1 MSGVTARFAS
11 PLPLPVPR
19 LPFPIYPLPLPKMNI
34 IETLLPGVLLL
45 EPKVFAD
52 QRGFFLESWNRQT
65 FAERGLNMDFVQDN
79 HSRSARGVLRGLHY
93 QLNDPQGKLVRV
105 TSGAVFDVAV
115 DLRRASPHFGQ
126 WVGYEL
132 SAENQRMLW
141 VPPGFGHGFL
151 VLSDSADFLY
161 KTTAY
166 YAPQWDRG
174 IRWDDPGIGVQW
186 PLDGAPTLSAKDQ
199 ELPLLRDA
207 DVYA

>member
-1 MSGVTARFAS
+1 
-11 PLPLPVPR
+11 
-19 LPFPIYPLPLPKMNI
+19 MNV
-34 IETLLPGVLLL
+34 IETTLPGVLLL
-45 EPKVFAD
+45 EPKVFGDA
-52 QRGFFLESWNRQT
+52 RGFFLESWNRQT
-65 FAERGLNMDFVQDN
+65 FAERGLDLGFVQDN
-79 HSRSARGVLRGLHY
+79 HSRSAKGVLRGLHY

-105 TSGAVFDVAV
+105 ISGAVFDVAV

-151 VLSDSADFLY
+151 VLSESADFLY

-174 IRWDDPGIGVQW
+174 IRWDDPEIGVQW
-186 PLDGAPTLSAKDQ
+186 PLADAPTLSVKDQ
-199 ELPLLRDA
+199 GLPLFKDA
-207 DVYA
+207 EVYA